1 MALREV
7 QMDAR
12 TQAFLD
18 PMAISRSL
26 EKDDLENVNC
36 RLSGHKWTSSDFE
49 SDENEP
55 PRAPWAHKIRHY

>member
-18 PMAISRSL
+18 PSAISRSL
-26 EKDDLENVNC
+26 ENDDLEIVNC
-36 RLSGHKWTSSDFE
+36 CLSGHKWTSSDFE

-55 PRAPWAHKIRHY
+55 PRAP